1 MTDIEKKLIS
11 DMIDVGNK
19 MYFRGFVAAND
30 GNLSVRTPDGEHAL
44 VTPTGISKGGMT
56 ENMFI
61 KVRISDGGIV
71 EGIYKPSSEAKMH
84 LRLYRENPDI
94 SAVVHAHPLYATSF
108 AIAREP
114 LNKPIYPAA
123 MMNLG
128 EVPVAEYSPP
138 GTEGVADAVAPFAK
152 DCRALLLAN
161 HGALTWARD
170 ILTAWYRMEELE
182 NFARITFN
190 TLYVMKKAVE
200 IPIIERLPDKIS

>member
-1 MTDIEKKLIS
+1 MTDTEKKLIA

-19 MYFRGFVAAND
+19 MYMRGFVAAND

-44 VTPTGISKGGMT
+44 VTPTGVSKGGMS
-56 ENMFI
+56 EDMFI
-61 KVRISDGGIV
+61 KVRISDGEVV
-71 EGIYKPSSEAKMH
+71 EGTHKPSSETKMH

-94 SAVVHAHPLYATSF
+94 GAVVHAHPLYSTSF

-114 LNKPIYPAA
+114 LDKPIYPAA

-128 EVPVAEYSPP
+128 SVPVAEYSPP
-138 GTEGVADAVAPFAK
+138 GTEGVADSVAPFAK
-152 DCRALLLAN
+152 DCRALLLAS

-190 TLYVMKKAVE
+190 TVYVMKKSVE
-200 IPIIERLPDKIS
+200 IPMIERLPDKK